1 MKSPSESIASVV
13 MDKHE
18 ISMMVRLSIFDQVA
32 RKDVYYFVRISDAKY
47 IIRNN
52 SVGARAVNRIFI
64 AATSARASYLL
75 SHTCKFKV
83 ASKCSMVGRA
93 RLPLKLNIFL
103 ISLKSSKPRSPP
115 SFFSVTGRMGPEAL
129 CTRLLRDKIA
139 HKQEYSCVTNF
150 FKCKLSFL
158 IYKLIMYSG
167 IEDN

>member
-1 MKSPSESIASVV
+1 MKSVWWSGCPYSI
-13 MDKHE
+13 KLQE
-18 ISMMVRLSIFDQVA
+18 KI
-32 RKDVYYFVRISDAKY
+32 YYFVRISDAKY

-83 ASKCSMVGRA
+83 ASECSMVGRA

-139 HKQEYSCVTNF
+139 HKNKQEYSCVTNF

-158 IYKLIMYSG
+158 ICKLIMYSR